1 MCIII
6 VGFGQDVD
14 NMYRCPNHLSRTIY
28 LKAFKDKC
36 YRFEKSEMYWTSARD
51 RCSGE
56 QGTLIQIR
64 NQETQNWVVN
74 TLNALHWSTNGV
86 WLGIMKWIADGLRVI
101 IIVLS
106 TLSNKTVAIINYFI
120 RNHVTLFVIYWLR
133 VSTSLSIDR
142 LLAGRFKSLSIDR
155 LLTGRFKSLSI
166 DRLLTGRFKSLSI
179 DRLVT
184 GRFKSLSIDSLLTG
198 RFKSLSI
205 DRLVTGKF
213 KSLSINRLLTGRFKS
228 LSIDLL
234 LAKRFDLLQ
243 NRCQFRGI
251 MYVITFHLVLSVFFL
266 MSVA

>member
-1 MCIII
+1 
-6 VGFGQDVD
+6 
-14 NMYRCPNHLSRTIY
+14 
-28 LKAFKDKC
+28 
-36 YRFEKSEMYWTSARD
+36 
-51 RCSGE
+51 
-56 QGTLIQIR
+56 
-64 NQETQNWVVN
+64 
-74 TLNALHWSTNGV
+74 
-86 WLGIMKWIADGLRVI
+86 MKWIADGLRVI

-179 DRLVT
+179 D
-184 GRFKSLSIDSLLTG
+184 
-198 RFKSLSI
+198 
-205 DRLVTGKF
+205 
-213 KSLSINRLLTGRFKS
+213 
-228 LSIDLL
+228 LL

>member
-1 MCIII
+1 
-6 VGFGQDVD
+6 
-14 NMYRCPNHLSRTIY
+14 
-28 LKAFKDKC
+28 
-36 YRFEKSEMYWTSARD
+36 
-51 RCSGE
+51 
-56 QGTLIQIR
+56 
-64 NQETQNWVVN
+64 
-74 TLNALHWSTNGV
+74 
-86 WLGIMKWIADGLRVI
+86 MKWIADGLRVI

-166 DRLLTGRFKSLSI
+166 DRLLIGRFKSLSI
-179 DRLVT
+179 DRLLA
-184 GRFKSLSIDSLLTG
+184 GRFKSLSID
-198 RFKSLSI
+198 
-205 DRLVTGKF
+205 
-213 KSLSINRLLTGRFKS
+213 RLLTGRFKS

>member
-1 MCIII
+1 MT
-6 VGFGQDVD
+6 G
-14 NMYRCPNHLSRTIY
+14 
-28 LKAFKDKC
+28 
-36 YRFEKSEMYWTSARD
+36 
-51 RCSGE
+51 
-56 QGTLIQIR
+56 IR
-64 NQETQNWVVN
+64 
-74 TLNALHWSTNGV
+74 
-86 WLGIMKWIADGLRVI
+86 KWIGDGLRVI

-106 TLSNKTVAIINYFI
+106 TLSNKTVAIIDDFI

-142 LLAGRFKSLSIDR
+142 LLAGRFKTLSVNRLLTGRFKSLSIDR

-179 DRLVT
+179 DRL
-184 GRFKSLSIDSLLTG
+184 
-198 RFKSLSI
+198 
-205 DRLVTGKF
+205 
-213 KSLSINRLLTGRFKS
+213 
-228 LSIDLL
+228 